1 MNGTLFFLPPDL
13 PKLNITHTSIPGI
26 AGRVMA
32 NEIVGSHPSIWRQL
46 ALSALGGGNIQVPA
60 NHTTACAGSPRC
72 QASLSSSHN
81 VAIAG

>member
-1 MNGTLFFLPPDL
+1 MNGTLFFPSPDL

-26 AGRVMA
+26 AGRVVA
-32 NEIVGSHPSIWRQL
+32 KEIVGSHPSIWRQL
-46 ALSALGGGNIQVPA
+46 ALSALSGGNTQVLA
-60 NHTTACAGSPRC
+60 NHTTVCAGSPSY